1 MVSGNSWLDAT
12 GSGEVILAYCDM
24 NTEGLELFLFTPLL
38 KEKLLQLYFIYN
50 GRSFYEMCLQG
61 NIVVVFII
69 LDWIFVLMN
78 TTTMIP
84 CRRVS

>member
-38 KEKLLQLYFIYN
+38 KENCFNYTLYI
-50 GRSFYEMCLQG
+50 MA
-61 NIVVVFII
+61 
-69 LDWIFVLMN
+69 
-78 TTTMIP
+78 IP
-84 CRRVS
+84 SMRCACRESW